1 MCKRGLWGL
10 TLTGWHGEEAGTGP
24 AHSSDRVRP
33 PSPILMSRGGSA
45 AGPPGGGTPSGSVG
59 RRREGA
65 EVRHSANQGGRWAKN
80 VVFLFVV
87 LFFKENTDKKKKTQ
101 HKTSSRTQAGN
112 CIVLYFL

>member
-1 MCKRGLWGL
+1 MCKRGLGGL

-24 AHSSDRVRP
+24 AHSGDRVRP

-59 RRREGA
+59 RQREGA
-65 EVRHSANQGGRWAKN
+65 EVRHSANQRGRWSNN
-80 VVFLFVV
+80 VVFCLLV
-87 LFFKENTDKKKKTQ
+87 FKENTDKTKKTQ

-112 CIVLYFL
+112 CIILCFL

>member
-1 MCKRGLWGL
+1 MCKRGLGGL

-24 AHSSDRVRP
+24 AHSGDRVRP

-59 RRREGA
+59 QRREGA
-65 EVRHSANQGGRWAKN
+65 EVRHSANQGGRWANN

-87 LFFKENTDKKKKTQ
+87 LFFKENTDKKKTQ